1 MLMTVASGSSS
12 ATEWYSREYEAVPPE
27 LKVLVIGSYRSACLP
42 GVLGTSLFT
51 EPPSASTLPLGRMTA
66 FIWMR
71 PVDILGPGVQLGEA
85 AERSMISVVAVA
97 GMVRSP
103 PPKFMTFGV

>member
-1 MLMTVASGSSS
+1 MLMTVASGRSS
-12 ATEWYSREYEAVPPE
+12 ATEWYSREYEAVPAE
-27 LKVLVIGSYRSACLP
+27 LKELVPGSYRSARLP
-42 GVLGTSLFT
+42 AGEGLSLLT

-71 PVDILGPGVQLGEA
+71 PVDIEGPGVQVQSCGS

-97 GMVRSP
+97 GLL
-103 PPKFMTFGV
+103 PPK